1 MRFSLLLSASVAAI
15 FAAGTARADVAP
27 NPLFSDHMVLQRGM
41 SVPVWGTAAAGEQ
54 VTVSLGGASQK
65 ATAGADG
72 KWMVKLPE
80 QKMAP
85 DGPPMELTIAGK
97 NTVTIKDVLI
107 GEVWIASGQS
117 NMVFPVAAK
126 GPYGGLTNSAEVI
139 AAANI
144 PSIRMFTVADKK
156 SADPQATMTGSWQV
170 ATPQTVPNWSAVG
183 YLFASGLQKELKVPI
198 GIITAAYGA
207 STCEAW
213 ISRDALAADPAIKP
227 MLDGFDASIAFYKTS
242 PGTPIGQAPPR
253 PTPIN
258 KARPAPTARQG
269 DPVQDQ
275 HEPTVLFNGMLN
287 PVIPYAIR
295 GAIWY
300 QGESLCGGD
309 AGVDNYGHVQAAMI
323 ADWRKRWGAGA
334 GEGDFPF
341 YLVELPGQQN
351 LSNNP
356 RIREQQAAVLKLSPN
371 TAMAGIIDTGEAKNV
386 HPRNKAPLGERL
398 TKIAMANAY
407 GQKIEFS
414 GPVYDS
420 MKVEG
425 SAIRVKFTHLGAP
438 DHPAALVAKGGALKW
453 FQIAGAD
460 QKFVDATATIDG
472 DNVIVSSPDV
482 KSPVAVRYAW
492 DNYPD
497 GCNLYNAADIPAS
510 PFRTDN
516 WKYPLA
522 GLVE

>member
-1 MRFSLLLSASVAAI
+1 
-15 FAAGTARADVAP
+15 
-27 NPLFSDHMVLQRGM
+27 
-41 SVPVWGTAAAGEQ
+41 
-54 VTVSLGGASQK
+54 
-65 ATAGADG
+65 
-72 KWMVKLPE
+72 
-80 QKMAP
+80 
-85 DGPPMELTIAGK
+85 
-97 NTVTIKDVLI
+97 KDVLI
-107 GEVWIASGQS
+107 GEVWVASGQS
-117 NMVFPVAAK
+117 NMVFPVAQS
-126 GPYGGLTNSAEVI
+126 GPYGGLTNAADVV
-139 AAANI
+139 AAADV
-144 PSIRMFTVADKK
+144 PEVRMFTVGEAK
-156 SADPQATMTGSWQV
+156 SGAPQETMKGSWAV
-170 ATPQTVPNWSAVG
+170 ASKESVPRMSAVG
-183 YLFASGLQKELKVPI
+183 YLFANGLHKELKVPV
-198 GIITAAYGA
+198 GVITAAYGA

-213 ISRDALAADPAIKP
+213 ISRDALAADAAIKP
-227 MLDGFDASIAFYKTS
+227 MLDQFDASMAFYKTN
-242 PGTPIGQAPPR
+242 PTAPLGQAPKR

-258 KARPAPTARQG
+258 KARPAATARQS

-300 QGESLCGGD
+300 QGESLCYGD
-309 AGVDNYGHVQAAMI
+309 EGVSNYGHVQAAMI
-323 ADWRKRWGAGA
+323 GDWRRRW

-356 RIREQQAAVLKLSPN
+356 RIREQQAAAMKLAPN
-371 TAMAGIIDTGEAKNV
+371 TAMACVIDTGEARNV
-386 HPRNKAPLGERL
+386 HPRNKQPLGDRL
-398 TKIAMANAY
+398 TKIALANAY
-407 GQKIEFS
+407 GQKIEYS

-425 SAIRVKFTHLGAP
+425 GNIRIKFTHLGAP
-438 DHPAALVAKGGALKW
+438 DHEPKLVAKGGPLKW
-453 FQIAGAD
+453 FQIAGDD

-472 DNVIVSSPDV
+472 DSIIVSSPSV
-482 KSPVAVRYAW
+482 ARPAAVRYAW

-510 PFRTDN
+510 PFRTDT